1 MSEET
6 ILFSDGIPY
15 PNMTYD
21 VTGRV
26 KNEYNNLRISSK
38 DDLDAGIS
46 RYMDEVGNLIIDI
59 LCEYGNVDREESK
72 SLIDKHLKAFLSA
85 EIGDCGIVSGKSGKV
100 ISSVINMYHTM
111 YFSAGFPENEYRHMM
126 EKHAKAFKDQT
137 EEMFKDI
144 PEKRDIP
151 VYDARKEK
159 EVEKPSSKNEINKMV
174 SRLKDLPSYI
184 NEVTVPLED
193 IEFDG
198 DKMILKCIDLEAVKI
213 ADEILEGISTEDDE
227 DKDMISEDD
236 HDEIFRTLKEIYDGL
251 EDLSRKD
258 D

>member
-72 SLIDKHLKAFLSA
+72 SLVDKHLKAFLSA

-137 EEMFKDI
+137 EGMFKDI
-144 PEKRDIP
+144 PEKRNIP
-151 VYDARKEK
+151 VHDVRKEEK
-159 EVEKPSSKNEINKMV
+159 EVNEKPSSKNNINKMV

-198 DKMILKCIDLEAVKI
+198 EKMILKCSDLEAIKI
-213 ADEILEGISTEDDE
+213 ADEIFEGINTEKDEDALFEDDY
-227 DKDMISEDD
+227 
-236 HDEIFRTLKEIYDGL
+236 DEISKTLEEIL

>member
-38 DDLDAGIS
+38 DDLDTGIS

-72 SLIDKHLKAFLSA
+72 SLVDKHLKAFLSA

-100 ISSVINMYHTM
+100 MSSVINMYHTM

-126 EKHAKAFKDQT
+126 KKHAKAFKDQT

-144 PEKRDIP
+144 PEKRNIP
-151 VYDARKEK
+151 VHDVTKEK
-159 EVEKPSSKNEINKMV
+159 EVEGKPSGKNDINKV
-174 SRLKDLPSYI
+174 VGRLKDLPSYFS
-184 NEVTVPLED
+184 EVSVPLED
-193 IEFDG
+193 IEFDD
-198 DKMILKCIDLEAVKI
+198 DKMILKYSDLEAIKI
-213 ADEILEGISTEDDE
+213 VDELLGGISTEK
-227 DKDMISEDD
+227 DKDTLFEDD
-236 HDEIFRTLKEIYDGL
+236 YDYDEISKTLEEIS

>member
-6 ILFSDGIPY
+6 ILYSGGAPY
-15 PNMTYD
+15 ASMTYD
-21 VTGRV
+21 VAERV

-59 LCEYGNVDREESK
+59 LCEYGKVDREKSK
-72 SLIDKHLKAFLSA
+72 DLIDKHIAIFLNA
-85 EIGDCGIVSGKSGKV
+85 KIGNYGIVSGESGNLISPV
-100 ISSVINMYHTM
+100 IDMYHTM
-111 YFSAGFPENEYRHMM
+111 YFSAGFPENEYRFRMK
-126 EKHAKAFKDQT
+126 KHVKAFKNQT
-137 EEMFKDI
+137 EKMFKDI
-144 PEKRDIP
+144 PEKRKIP
-151 VYDARKEK
+151 VHDITKEK
-159 EVEKPSSKNEINKMV
+159 EVEGKPSSKNNINKMV

-198 DKMILKCIDLEAVKI
+198 DKMILKYSDLEAIKI
-213 ADEILEGISTEDDE
+213 VDELLGGISTEKDE
-227 DKDMISEDD
+227 DTLFEDD
-236 HDEIFRTLKEIYDGL
+236 YDYDEISKTLEEIL

>member
-1 MSEET
+1 MSEEN

-15 PNMTYD
+15 PNMAYD

-72 SLIDKHLKAFLSA
+72 SLVDKHLKAFLNA
-85 EIGDCGIVSGKSGKV
+85 KIGDCGIVSGKSGKV

-137 EEMFKDI
+137 EEMFNDI

-151 VYDARKEK
+151 VHDVRKEEK
-159 EVEKPSSKNEINKMV
+159 EVEGKPSSKNNINETV

-184 NEVTVPLED
+184 TEVTVPLED

-198 DKMILKCIDLEAVKI
+198 DKMILKCIDLEAIKI
-213 ADEILEGISTEDDE
+213 ADEILEGISTEKDE
-227 DKDMISEDD
+227 DTVFDD
-236 HDEIFRTLKEIYDGL
+236 DYDEISKTLEEIL

-258 D
+258 K

>member
-1 MSEET
+1 MSEEA
-6 ILFSDGIPY
+6 ILFSDGIPH

-38 DDLDAGIS
+38 DDLDTGIS

-72 SLIDKHLKAFLSA
+72 SLVDKHLKAFLNA
-85 EIGDCGIVSGKSGKV
+85 KIGDCGIVSGKSGKV

-151 VYDARKEK
+151 VHDARKEK

-213 ADEILEGISTEDDE
+213 ADVILEGISTEDDE

>member
-72 SLIDKHLKAFLSA
+72 SLVDKHLKAFLNA
-85 EIGDCGIVSGKSGKV
+85 KIGDCGIVSGKSGKV

-111 YFSAGFPENEYRHMM
+111 YFSAGFPGNEYRHMM

-137 EEMFKDI
+137 EEMFNDI

-151 VYDARKEK
+151 VHDVRKEEK
-159 EVEKPSSKNEINKMV
+159 EVEGKPSSKNNINETV

-184 NEVTVPLED
+184 TEVTVPLED

-198 DKMILKCIDLEAVKI
+198 DKMILKCIDLEAIKI
-213 ADEILEGISTEDDE
+213 ADEILEGISTEKDE
-227 DKDMISEDD
+227 DTVFDD
-236 HDEIFRTLKEIYDGL
+236 DYDEISKTLEEIL

-258 D
+258 K